1 MNPRL
6 AAVLSLIPERV
17 ARTHFG
23 ATFAMPEAAATCA
36 HPDRLTFIAG
46 RLNWMSPL
54 ERITKDEQRALGL
67 LAPSNRPVAGAAEAD
82 ELESVEDDFD
92 DASLDDADLAL
103 EPELAGHDITES
115 ERQGSAGTLV
125 AP

>member
-17 ARTHFG
+17 ARTHVG
-23 ATFAMPEAAATCA
+23 ATFTMSEAAAACA
-36 HPDRLTFIAG
+36 HPDRLAFVAG
-46 RLNWMSPL
+46 RLHWMSPL

-67 LAPSNRPVAGAAEAD
+67 LVSNARPAAELVDAD
-82 ELESVEDDFD
+82 ELAADEGLDEPLDAED
-92 DASLDDADLAL
+92 AL
-103 EPELAGHDITES
+103 SPEFLES
-115 ERQGSAGTLV
+115 ERQGSVGTLV